1 MKSIGLLR
9 EPSFETR
16 ISLLPMQV
24 KKLYDRFGLKC
35 FFEAGLGQHIGYVD
49 KDYLEAGAKKAS
61 SEKILKEC
69 DIIIS
74 INPPENLDQ
83 ASKGKTFIGIYN
95 PLFFRKRIDPFLQQ
109 KATLYSLD
117 LLPRTTIAQSMD
129 VLSSMSS
136 LSGYKAVVKAAD
148 FYQSGFPMLTT
159 AAGTLKPVHVL
170 VLGAGVAGLQAI
182 ATAKR
187 LGAIITAF
195 DVRSS
200 AGEEVRSLGA
210 EFLEVPGFQ
219 ESNTA
224 GGYAVS
230 QSIEYLQKQKEKIIE
245 VVKEA
250 SIVICTANIPGKK
263 APVLI
268 DEQMVAVMKPGSII
282 LDLASEQGG
291 NCSLTK
297 DNQKVMYNGIAI
309 IGNANLSREI
319 PQAASLLLSNNFF
332 SFLNHIMDTRKDD
345 PVFQC
350 RVLENGVIVH
360 PKFNHTLI

>member
-1 MKSIGLLR
+1 MKSIGILR

-16 ISLLPMQV
+16 VSLLPMQV
-24 KKLYDRFGLKC
+24 KKLQEKIDHKI
-35 FFEAGLGQHIGYVD
+35 FFESGLGGEIGYTD
-49 KDYLEAGAKKAS
+49 EDYLATGAKKVS

-69 DIIIS
+69 DTIIS
-74 INPPENLDQ
+74 INPPENLGQ
-83 ASKGKTFIGIYN
+83 AAMKRTFIGIYN
-95 PLFFRKRIDPFLQQ
+95 PLFFRKRIDLFLQK

-148 FYQSGFPMLTT
+148 MFQSGFPMLTT

-200 AGEEVRSLGA
+200 AGEEVRSLGG
-210 EFLEVPGFQ
+210 EFLEIPGFQ
-219 ESNTA
+219 ESNSA

-230 QSIEYLQKQKEKIIE
+230 QSREYLQNQKEKISDYL
-245 VVKEA
+245 KEA

-263 APVLI
+263 APILI
-268 DEQMVAVMKPGSII
+268 DEQMVAEMKPGSVI

-291 NCSLTK
+291 NCTLTK
-297 DNQKVMYNGIAI
+297 DNQTVMHKGVAI
-309 IGNANLSREI
+309 LGNSHLSREI
-319 PQAASLLLSNNFF
+319 PQAASLLLSNNFL
-332 SFLNHIMDTRKDD
+332 SFLTHIKNSGKED
-345 PVFQC
+345 PIFQS
-350 RVLENGVIVH
+350 RVLENGILVH
-360 PKFNHTLI
+360 PRFNHTLI